1 MVSFF
6 AFSLITILI
15 TILYY
20 YQIDQANSLEKAV
33 LSGSQLSS
41 FTSARSEIR
50 RWTWLQGT
58 HRGNK
63 GPTGPRWK
71 MGGGP

>member
-1 MVSFF
+1 MVSSF
-6 AFSLITILI
+6 AFSLIA
-15 TILYY
+15 ILYY
-20 YQIDQANSLEKAV
+20 YQIYQANSLEKAV

-58 HRGNK
+58 HRG
-63 GPTGPRWK
+63 GPWTNWAK
-71 MGGGP
+71 MKNGGGP